1 MLKYS
6 ARVVVCSMASF
17 WPWLASDLF
26 AEVEVINGD
35 FSEPGFV
42 VDEQF
47 SDFTHDIPWWG
58 ELNTNLR

>member
-1 MLKYS
+1 
-6 ARVVVCSMASF
+6 MASF